1 MEVLYNKGFTRAIG
15 VSNFNL
21 EQVKRIQKIA
31 KIPIHNVQVSFWTVP
46 NYMI

>member
-31 KIPIHNVQVSFWTVP
+31 KIPIHNVQVSF
-46 NYMI
+46 